1 MEPEGEGVRKVSLEA
16 KEKAT
21 HVTYRQKGRQYCQIW
36 ATFSTVKLRLK
47 RVADKCMHLVK
58 EISGKN
64 TE

>member
-1 MEPEGEGVRKVSLEA
+1 MSLEA

-21 HVTYRQKGRQYCQIW
+21 HVTYRQKVWQHYKIW
-36 ATFSTVKLRLK
+36 ANFPTVMLKLE